1 MRLFKIDSMAIINT
15 LREKMGRL
23 VVVVVGIS
31 ILAFVLT
38 DLASNQNLF
47 GAGAR
52 NVGEIDGE
60 EISQEEYAQLVENL
74 KRYYGITTSND
85 QTMQF
90 VRDQAWNQLVSDIA
104 FTQKLEQ
111 LGLEI
116 GTNERVD
123 MVQGKNISPTILQFF
138 QQRIGTADPTAIRQ
152 YLQSIEFDP
161 NEQYIFAS
169 AEAQAMG
176 QRRMN
181 KFQNLITKTAY
192 ATLEEAKRAYQN
204 ELGFIDVDYVFVPFS
219 TVSNDQIGAV
229 SESEIRSYL
238 SAHEDEFT
246 VEETRAIDY
255 VTFPVVP
262 SAADTADY
270 QQQMAEIKAR
280 FEDENNNDSTYAIS
294 ITEQGL
300 GFTTYDPTA
309 LPTAVA
315 SQLSTVKAG
324 DIIGPDLNNGIFSI
338 HKVVDVVPSENEFAR
353 VSQIV
358 FPKNNLTPAQLTET
372 KKTANDVLRQARG
385 GADFAQLA
393 RQYSKGAFAN
403 TGGDMGWVRKGQSS
417 IQNIESELFAARR
430 TGVVN
435 KLIESDNNIYIIN
448 VTETKMSN
456 RYKVAQ
462 VIIEMAPSFETTNQ
476 VYLQAAEFA
485 ASAYGPDEF
494 NSKAGEQ
501 GYSVF
506 SGTGISNAA
515 TSIGQ
520 LSNARQV
527 VSWLYGE
534 AEMGDVKEFELEDQ
548 YVVAVYANRTP
559 EGLRSFE
566 SARSEIEGIIRNEK
580 KAEFIKSKL
589 AAASGD
595 VNAMGISSSYGPEAQ
610 VFNNPNLKM
619 SDLALGQ
626 IGGDSPE
633 AIGAAFALQNPGDK
647 TAPHIVDE
655 KGVVV
660 VILKSKSTAA
670 EIGDYTSYE
679 NQLINSQAATA
690 AGKLQNS
697 VIDKVDVEDQ
707 RYKFY

>member
-1 MRLFKIDSMAIINT
+1 MAIINT

-47 GAGAR
+47 GTGAR

-60 EISQEEYAQLVENL
+60 PVSQEEYASIVENL

-104 FTQKLEQ
+104 FTQKLEE

-161 NEQYIFAS
+161 NEQYIFAN

-176 QRRMN
+176 QRRMT
-181 KFQNLITKTAY
+181 KFQRLITNTAY
-192 ATLEEAKRAYQN
+192 ATLEEAKRAYQA
-204 ELGFIDVDYVFVPFS
+204 ELGFLDVDYVFVPFS
-219 TVSNDQIGAV
+219 TVSDDEIGPI
-229 SESEIRSYL
+229 SDSEIRSYL
-238 SAHEDEFT
+238 NEHEDEFT
-246 VEETRAIDY
+246 VEETRAVDY

-270 QQQMAEIKAR
+270 EQQMAEIKAR
-280 FEDENNNDSTYAIS
+280 FEDESINDSTYAIS

-309 LPTAVA
+309 LPVAVA
-315 SQLSTVKAG
+315 NQLKSVKPG
-324 DIIGPDLNNGIFSI
+324 DIIGPDLNNGIYSI
-338 HKVVDVVPSENEFAR
+338 HKVVDIVPSDNEFAR

-358 FPKNNLTPAQLTET
+358 FPKSNLTPAQVAET
-372 KKTANDVLRQARG
+372 KNTANDVLRQARN

-417 IQNIESELFAARR
+417 VQNFENELFSARR

-435 KLIESDNNIYIIN
+435 KLIESDNNFYIIN
-448 VTETKMSN
+448 VTETKLSN
-456 RYKVAQ
+456 RYKIAQ
-462 VIIEMAPSFETTNQ
+462 VIVEMAPSFETTNE

-485 ASAYGPDEF
+485 SSAYGPDEF
-494 NSKAGEQ
+494 SSKAGEQ

-506 SGTGISNAA
+506 SGTGIGNAA

-520 LSNARQV
+520 LTNARQI

-548 YVVAVYANRTP
+548 YVVAVYSDRTE

-580 KAEFIKSKL
+580 KAAFIKSKM
-589 AAASGD
+589 SSIND
-595 VNAMGISSSYGPEAQ
+595 VNAMGLASSYGEGAQ
-610 VFNNPNLKM
+610 VYSNPNLKLNDM
-619 SDLALGQ
+619 SLGET
-626 IGGDSPE
+626 GGDSPE
-633 AIGAAFALQNPGDK
+633 AIGAAFALQNAGDK
-647 TAPHIVDE
+647 TAPYVVDDR
-655 KGVVV
+655 GVVV
-660 VILKSKSTAA
+660 VILKSRSDAA

-679 NQLINSQAATA
+679 TQLTNTQASTA
-690 AGKLQNS
+690 AGKLQSS
-697 VIDKVDVEDQ
+697 VIDKVDVEDE